1 MPGPTD
7 ILGDFVGPGAAPPQR
22 VPMAR
27 APEVLAARAAAAAGP
42 ERPAVIGLCG
52 PVGSGKSH
60 LAGLLAQR
68 FSAVRLSTDDYL
80 PDYHAT
86 PEHLRDEPDR
96 ADLPRLLANLTDLR
110 QGRPTVAPVWCFHAH
125 ARVGERAV
133 QPPPPEAAPRL
144 VVVEGIH
151 ALHASLR
158 GVLDVKVVLTAPASV
173 RWARWEH
180 LEATGQ
186 RGWGVA
192 VAHAFFHAV
201 AEPVFSRH
209 AHGPG
214 GYLAVAD
221 VVVDN
226 SDFVPPPSGVS
237 QG

>member
-1 MPGPTD
+1 
-7 ILGDFVGPGAAPPQR
+7 
-22 VPMAR
+22 MAR
-27 APEVLAARAAAAAGP
+27 APDVLVARAAVVAGP